1 LSLVVE
7 YSGGWI
13 WVIGELKALDSFSM
27 VGGRS
32 CWVLSWGGDPGGW
45 AVVAQ
50 GELPLLWWQRTES
63 CMGFVLWSGFLVSGG
78 LRCTRKTMAS
88 QQSILNAFCSC
99 RVISLPQTLCKKV

>member
-7 YSGGWI
+7 YSGGWT
-13 WVIGELKALDSFSM
+13 WVIGELKAFDSFSM

-32 CWVLSWGGDPGGW
+32 WWVLSWGGDPGGW

-50 GELPLLWWQRTES
+50 GELPLLWWQCTES

-78 LRCTRKTMAS
+78 LRMLHAENYGLSAVNTECF
-88 QQSILNAFCSC
+88 L
-99 RVISLPQTLCKKV
+99 LL